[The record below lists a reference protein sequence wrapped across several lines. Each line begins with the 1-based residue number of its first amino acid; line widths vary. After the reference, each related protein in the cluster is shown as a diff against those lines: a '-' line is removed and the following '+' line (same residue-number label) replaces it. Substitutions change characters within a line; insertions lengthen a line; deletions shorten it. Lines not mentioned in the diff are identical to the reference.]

1 MVGAEVRAS
10 MDHRLDEIDRRIIHV
25 LMDDARN
32 VSASTIAE
40 NANVSPG
47 TIRNRIAQL
56 EEQGVITGYHAS
68 VDFERADGRLTNLF
82 MCNAPV
88 SERESIARQA
98 LIIPGVINVRELMT
112 GRRNLHVLAVGEE
125 TEDLRRIA
133 RSLSDLGVELEDE
146 VLVQN
151 ETSRAYAP
159 FGPDD
164 EARDAV
170 LTDFISLSGDAEVA
184 EVTVER
190 EAPVSGLT
198 IQEAAR
204 REIFDDDTLVIAIER
219 DDVVLTPHGE
229 TEILPDDI
237 VTLFS
242 RGGVS
247 DETLEIFRTGEP

>member
-1 MVGAEVRAS
+1 MVAGGLRPG
-10 MDHRLDEIDRRIIHV
+10 MNHRLDEIDRRIIHV

-32 VSASTIAE
+32 VSAATIAGDL
-40 NANVSPG
+40 NVSPG
-47 TIRNRIAQL
+47 TVRNRIAQL
-56 EEQGVITGYHAS
+56 EEQGVITGYHAN

-112 GRRNLHVLAVGEE
+112 GRRNLHVLAVGGE

-164 EARDAV
+164 QARDAV

-190 EAPVSGLT
+190 AAPVAGLT
-198 IQEAAR
+198 IAEAAR

-219 DDVVLTPHGE
+219 DDAVLTPHGE
-229 TEILPDDI
+229 TEIVPDDI

-247 DETLEIFRTGEP
+247 DETLEIFRAGEE

>member
-1 MVGAEVRAS
+1 
-10 MDHRLDEIDRRIIHV
+10 MDHRLDEIDRRIIYV
-25 LMDDARN
+25 LMGDARN
-32 VSASTIAE
+32 VSASTIAGDV
-40 NANVSPG
+40 NVSPG

-68 VDFERADGRLTNLF
+68 VDFERADGSLTNLF

-98 LIIPGVINVRELMT
+98 LIIPGVVNVRELMT

-164 EARDAV
+164 ETRDAV

-190 EAPVSGLT
+190 AAPVSELT

-219 DDVVLTPHGE
+219 DDVVLTPHGD
-229 TEILPDDI
+229 TEIRPDDI

-247 DETLEIFRTGEP
+247 DETLEIFRTNES